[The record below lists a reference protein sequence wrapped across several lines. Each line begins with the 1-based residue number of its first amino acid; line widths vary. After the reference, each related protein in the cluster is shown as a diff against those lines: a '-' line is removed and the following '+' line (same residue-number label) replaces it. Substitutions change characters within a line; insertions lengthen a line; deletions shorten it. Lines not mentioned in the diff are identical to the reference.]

1 MKGEK
6 EKGEGV
12 MTKAELISYLKQIY
26 NLICGLESARA
37 NVKVREQEY
46 TALGNRYALPGR
58 RLDGVQIIICIVI
71 LALISFPSFWTVG
84 NTVSDLLTSKREIQ
98 NPGMLISILI
108 VLLVLS
114 IVGVGGI
121 VGVYYFRRACLR
133 MLDKRIKEIEEK
145 NEYLECMQK
154 TYAPKKLDEIA
165 KAKREAARYLQT
177 LEKYRDQG
185 ILHENY
191 FARKPLVY
199 IIGYLEEGRA
209 DNLKEALNL
218 YSDEIHKENM
228 AAEQRA
234 YLEEELEIRRQ
245 TQAEVEQLR
254 RDIAEGQA
262 QAQREATVNGII
274 AAIGTDNAIRAR
286 KEIERANGKIV

>member
-1 MKGEK
+1 
-6 EKGEGV
+6 
-12 MTKAELISYLKQIY
+12 MTKAELIAYLKRIY
-26 NLICGLESARA
+26 NLVCNLEGAQMGKEA
-37 NVKVREQEY
+37 REQEY
-46 TALGNRYALPGR
+46 RDMGKRYVIPKRQIGCGPLIGCICLFVFSLLVFILVGKILREASFSLGEAL
-58 RLDGVQIIICIVI
+58 
-71 LALISFPSFWTVG
+71 
-84 NTVSDLLTSKREIQ
+84 Q
-98 NPGMLISILI
+98 NPK
-108 VLLVLS
+108 VLFIRFLEVAPGVLM
-114 IVGVGGI
+114 GLAGI
-121 VGVYYFRRACLR
+121 VGIFCIRYFCLK
-133 MLDKRIKEIEEK
+133 DVDKEIEEARKK
-145 NEYLECMQK
+145 NEYMDCMQK
-154 TYAPKKLDEIA
+154 TYSAQKLDEIE
-165 KAKREAARYLQT
+165 KAKREVERYRQALQQ
-177 LEKYRDQG
+177 YRNQG

-228 AAEQRA
+228 AAAQHA
-234 YLEEELEIRRQ
+234 YFEEELEIRRQ

>member
-1 MKGEK
+1 
-6 EKGEGV
+6 
-12 MTKAELISYLKQIY
+12 MTKAELISSLTRIY
-26 NLICGLESARA
+26 GLICNLERARA
-37 NVKVREQEY
+37 NVTAKEKEY
-46 TALGNRYALPGR
+46 TALGNRYAVPVR
-58 RLDGVQIIICIVI
+58 RLDVAQKVICIVI
-71 LALISFPSFWTVG
+71 LSIISVPTFWIVG
-84 NTVSDLLTSKREIQ
+84 STIFGLLTAKKEIQ
-98 NPGMLISILI
+98 NYGMLISLI
-108 VLLVLS
+108 IMLLVLS
-114 IVGVGGI
+114 IIGVGGL
-121 VGVYYFRRACLR
+121 VGVYCFRRSCLR
-133 MLDKRIKEIEEK
+133 GIDKKIKELEDK
-145 NEYLECMQK
+145 NKYLDCMQR

-165 KAKREAARYLQT
+165 KAKREAERCLQT

-199 IIGYLEEGRA
+199 IIGYLEESRA

-218 YSDEIHKENM
+218 YSDELHKENM
-228 AAEQRA
+228 AATQRA

>member
-1 MKGEK
+1 
-6 EKGEGV
+6 
-12 MTKAELISYLKQIY
+12 MTKAELISYLKRVYGFIC
-26 NLICGLESARA
+26 NLERARA
-37 NVKVREQEY
+37 NVKAKEQEY
-46 TALGNRYALPGR
+46 AALGNRYAIPLR
-58 RLDGVQIIICIVI
+58 RLDGVQKVICIVI
-71 LALISFPSFWTVG
+71 LAVVSVPAFWTVG
-84 NTVSDLLTSKREIQ
+84 STIFALLTAKREIQ
-98 NPGMLISILI
+98 NYGMLISMII
-108 VLLVLS
+108 MLLFLS
-114 IVGVGGI
+114 IIGAGGL
-121 VGVYYFRRACLR
+121 VGVYFFRRSCLKTI
-133 MLDKRIKEIEEK
+133 DKQIKELEDK
-145 NEYLECMQK
+145 NKYLDCMQR

-165 KAKREAARYLQT
+165 QAKREAERYLQT

-228 AAEQRA
+228 AAAQRA

>member
-1 MKGEK
+1 M
-6 EKGEGV
+6 
-12 MTKAELISYLKQIY
+12 
-26 NLICGLESARA
+26 
-37 NVKVREQEY
+37 
-46 TALGNRYALPGR
+46 
-58 RLDGVQIIICIVI
+58 
-71 LALISFPSFWTVG
+71 
-84 NTVSDLLTSKREIQ
+84 
-98 NPGMLISILI
+98 
-108 VLLVLS
+108 
-114 IVGVGGI
+114 
-121 VGVYYFRRACLR
+121 
-133 MLDKRIKEIEEK
+133 
-145 NEYLECMQK
+145 
-154 TYAPKKLDEIA
+154 
-165 KAKREAARYLQT
+165 
-177 LEKYRDQG
+177 
-185 ILHENY
+185 
-191 FARKPLVY
+191 Y

-286 KEIERANGKIV
+286 KEIERANGKFV